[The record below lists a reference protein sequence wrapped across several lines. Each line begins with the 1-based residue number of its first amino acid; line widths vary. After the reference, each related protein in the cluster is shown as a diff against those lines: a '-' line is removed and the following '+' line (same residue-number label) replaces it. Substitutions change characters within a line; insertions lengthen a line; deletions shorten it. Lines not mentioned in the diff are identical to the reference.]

1 MGQIMLNGNAYAG
14 ADGGACGCFVD
25 TANIIVP
32 STSSSPIAYTAT
44 QDCAVVISA
53 EMSGGSYLHVY
64 IGNALVCS
72 YVSDEDSTFC
82 QTFFLRRGQAI
93 STMQYISVTYIISYT
108 VYGVIQ
114 GLDSTAQD
122 RYSTSE
128 KAVGVWIDGSTI
140 YEKTIIFPSN
150 VTLTRGSWTSV
161 SAVSLAG
168 NEDIFIST
176 KAFLP
181 SHKAWMSFA
190 GKNDSGTFK
199 IFSET
204 AFDIKGVI
212 IQYTKATT

>member
-25 TANIIVP
+25 TSNVIKANSAIIDFPYV
-32 STSSSPIAYTAT
+32 AT
-44 QDCAVVISA
+44 QDCAVYVSVSA
-53 EMSGGSYLHVY
+53 TNVHVY
-64 IGNALVCS
+64 FKVDGEILYSHGSSAS
-72 YVSDEDSTFC
+72 YTY
-82 QTFFLRRGQAI
+82 TNTIFLRRGQSLDMAQTGTL
-93 STMQYISVTYIISYT
+93 SSANYT

-114 GLDSTAQD
+114 GLDSTAQS

-128 KAVGVWIDGSTI
+128 KAVGVWVDGSTI

-190 GKNDSGTFK
+190 GKNDNGTFK

-212 IQYTKATT
+212 IQYTKALT